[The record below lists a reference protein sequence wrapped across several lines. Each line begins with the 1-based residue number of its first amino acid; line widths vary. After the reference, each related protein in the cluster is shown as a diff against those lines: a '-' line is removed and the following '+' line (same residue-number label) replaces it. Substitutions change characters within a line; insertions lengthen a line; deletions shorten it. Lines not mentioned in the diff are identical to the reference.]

1 MSSKTAVLLCGEFRA
16 WPRAAEYIFKFVEH
30 YYENVDYYFAT
41 WSTTRDYWR
50 PEAKSIATQRPVT
63 EIDVTSKFGN
73 RNLINYKIIDISTV
87 PQHHI
92 SFFYQTHLAKIVNIL
107 KRRYELDN
115 DIVYDQ
121 VIELRPDVYI
131 PIMVDK
137 ISDCKDFEYSIV
149 PIYRAHG
156 TELPSMGDLYFR
168 TNSFGNDVL
177 STRNYYNKLDEI
189 KKFLDVNKFTP
200 GYETMPGTS
209 DVHWILLDFLYKRRM
224 FDYPGGK
231 YESNLATVIRPN
243 FPDDL
248 DAYSINE
255 IRNFSKEWIRIQWQE
270 HLDIDF

>member
-1 MSSKTAVLLCGEFRA
+1 MSKDT
-16 WPRAAEYIFKFVEH
+16 K
-30 YYENVDYYFAT
+30 
-41 WSTTRDYWR
+41 
-50 PEAKSIATQRPVT
+50 Q
-63 EIDVTSKFGN
+63 
-73 RNLINYKIIDISTV
+73 
-87 PQHHI
+87 Q
-92 SFFYQTHLAKIVNIL
+92 
-107 KRRYELDN
+107 ELEES
-115 DIVYDQ
+115 Q
-121 VIELRPDVYI
+121 AIEVA
-131 PIMVDK
+131 M
-137 ISDCKDFEYSIV
+137 
-149 PIYRAHG
+149 
-156 TELPSMGDLYFR
+156 
-168 TNSFGNDVL
+168 
-177 STRNYYNKLDEI
+177 